1 MKFETNLSQE
11 PVSTRKKE
19 TFVQCYILLYSIF
32 LQKNGNYC
40 CRMAKFVV
48 SPQNCYHFYSKFSF
62 AIDKLSKAH
71 MKILLARIAHIRR
84 QLHKIV

>member
-1 MKFETNLSQE
+1 MKIETNLSQE

-32 LQKNGNYC
+32 LQKKMGIIV
-40 CRMAKFVV
+40 AVW
-48 SPQNCYHFYSKFSF
+48 QNLWFPHKIATIFIQNFHLPY
-62 AIDKLSKAH
+62 KLSKAH
-71 MKILLARIAHIRR
+71 MKILLDRIVHIRR